1 MNCVLIPLH
10 KIHAVATE
18 ENESLRPARL
28 NETFFFG
35 GGGLMKWSTG
45 ERANF
50 LGSNTPNVPVI
61 YYPVKKTLQ

>member
-28 NETFFFG
+28 NETFWG
-35 GGGLMKWSTG
+35 GGVMKWSTG
-45 ERANF
+45 VRANF
-50 LGSNTPNVPVI
+50 PGSNTPNVPVI